1 MSKPMSDFQ
10 RQFLA
15 RGTGQQLYTEN
26 EFNEKLS
33 QKMAE
38 IMAVAIDTS
47 KTAVMIERQA
57 CAEVALMGTDEPV
70 QTETLEILKK
80 ERQRIHD
87 AILNRIPT
95 QRQ

>member
-15 RGTGQQLYTEN
+15 RGTGQQLFTEN

-33 QKMAE
+33 LKIAE
-38 IMAVAIDTS
+38 VMAVAIDTS

-57 CAEVALMGTDEPV
+57 CADMV
-70 QTETLEILKK
+70 K
-80 ERQRIHD
+80 EAGHEELAEKIM
-87 AILNRIPT
+87 NRIPT
-95 QRQ
+95 QRH

>member
-1 MSKPMSDFQ
+1 MSDFQ

-15 RGTGQQLYTEN
+15 KGTGQQLFTEH

-47 KTAVMIERQA
+47 KTAVMIEREA
-57 CAEVALMGTDEPV
+57 CAERVQSLADLEDEGEVCTALKNAVE
-70 QTETLEILKK
+70 
-80 ERQRIHD
+80 
-87 AILNRIPT
+87 AIRNRIPS

>member
-10 RQFLA
+10 RKFLA

-33 QKMAE
+33 QKLAE

-47 KTAVMIERQA
+47 KTAVMIEREA
-57 CAEVALMGTDEPV
+57 CAEVVQSLADSEDEGETCTALRKAVE
-70 QTETLEILKK
+70 
-80 ERQRIHD
+80 
-87 AILNRIPT
+87 AIRNRIPT

>member
-1 MSKPMSDFQ
+1 MNKPMSDFQ

-15 RGTGQQLYTEN
+15 RGTGQQLFTEA
-26 EFNEKLS
+26 EFNKKLS

-47 KTAVMIERQA
+47 KTAVMIEREA
-57 CAEVALMGTDEPV
+57 CAEVVQCLADLENEGETCTALKNAVE
-70 QTETLEILKK
+70 
-80 ERQRIHD
+80 
-87 AILNRIPT
+87 AIKNRIPA

>member
-15 RGTGQQLYTEN
+15 KGTGQQLFTEH

-33 QKMAE
+33 MKVAE
-38 IMAVAIDTS
+38 VMAVAIDTS
-47 KTAVMIERQA
+47 KTAVIIEREA
-57 CAEVALMGTDEPV
+57 CAEVVQCLADLEHEGEVCTALRNAVE
-70 QTETLEILKK
+70 
-80 ERQRIHD
+80 
-87 AILNRIPT
+87 AIRNRIPT

>member
-10 RQFLA
+10 RRFLA

-33 QKMAE
+33 TKLAE
-38 IMAVAIDTS
+38 IMAVSIRTS
-47 KTAVMIERQA
+47 KTAVMIEREA
-57 CAEVALMGTDEPV
+57 CAQLVDELATSEDEGETCTALKNAAE
-70 QTETLEILKK
+70 
-80 ERQRIHD
+80 
-87 AILNRIPT
+87 AIRNRIPT

>member
-1 MSKPMSDFQ
+1 MNKPMSDFQ

-33 QKMAE
+33 TKLAE

-47 KTAVMIERQA
+47 KTAVMIEREA
-57 CAEVALMGTDEPV
+57 CAQLVDELATNEDEGETCTALKNAAE
-70 QTETLEILKK
+70 
-80 ERQRIHD
+80 
-87 AILNRIPT
+87 AIRNRIPT

>member
-57 CAEVALMGTDEPV
+57 CSDMVKEAGHLDLAES
-70 QTETLEILKK
+70 
-80 ERQRIHD
+80 
-87 AILNRIPT
+87 ILNRIPT